1 MIHNNAPI
9 GPIQY
14 CMTIKKCLMSS
25 LLKINQQKKSTNRIE
40 SLLKTQI
47 KNINRLLSAVQN
59 DGSKLSA
66 VRESAAL
73 GHWDS
78 AESRFFL

>member
-1 MIHNNAPI
+1 
-9 GPIQY
+9 
-14 CMTIKKCLMSS
+14 MTIKKCLMSS

-47 KNINRLLSAVQN
+47 KNINRLLGAVRN

-66 VRESAAL
+66 GRESAAL

>member
-1 MIHNNAPI
+1 
-9 GPIQY
+9 
-14 CMTIKKCLMSS
+14 MTIKKCLMSS

-47 KNINRLLSAVQN
+47 KNINRLLSAVRN
-59 DGSKLSA
+59 DVSKLSA

-78 AESRFFL
+78 AE